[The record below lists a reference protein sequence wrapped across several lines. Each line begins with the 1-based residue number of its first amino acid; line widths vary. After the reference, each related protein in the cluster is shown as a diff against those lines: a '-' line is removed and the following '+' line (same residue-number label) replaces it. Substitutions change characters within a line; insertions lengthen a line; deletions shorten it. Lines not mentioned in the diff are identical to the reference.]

1 MLTIALAIDF
11 FRYQWN
17 TNQGE
22 LWLVLL
28 PQIRADDQLA
38 AVAALSRPDQ
48 FTYRALRRT
57 EIADPLEPIP
67 LPTGIDP
74 LLRLTDDKGDVREFV
89 IPRITGA
96 SITEPEDFAVLNRST
111 VDGVSSDDSKVK
123 PVAAG
128 PFAQSY
134 NIALNDMARS
144 AADAVRSQLQIGLA
158 GGTKR
163 LISPDVADSLGHL
176 MVLANLPDQV
186 IETNLHSLLGLMVR
200 LGTKSDLAWLQ
211 SIENVEILFR
221 KADGSLL
228 STDLGTTDDDKNNLK
243 TYFSSLTPDLPAYQI
258 EAEWAADF
266 SKRVYAHDASTAATP
281 VTLGGSVY
289 HQLTPLAPDGST
301 LADKDALLSR
311 LEVRP
316 MQDGSSPTP
325 GSVISLTFWS
335 TVKCRLAPYRRFA
348 GDPLRQDVLLRLSPE
363 NGEEE
368 KFRAAL
374 TADPSAFFSALLVDS
389 QGRLVPA
396 SALKPVDLYNLPWD
410 DGPTVLFLGSA
421 PQTWGVPAA
430 APSVLALL
438 PVQRNGLPVTAQLV
452 ATGLEP
458 TSPFGPRWEAP
469 ALPRLRRADFDTLL
483 ANPPLPARTG
493 FGVYFEHDV
502 EFDFSQSAAHI
513 EGLLTVDYPMGAG
526 GMNADNDYLD
536 DLLNHNALNIFERR
550 NGAWLHL
557 NEDGQTYPIYNQGHD
572 SGTPEHVF
580 QPRRQDKVDVRRDG
594 AIGDDP
600 RPFLKEL
607 YERIGSNRTL
617 SFDLEHRYGTT
628 VDLNL
633 RASLSTHADWPPFL
647 PSDAQL
653 KMPSGE
659 SLSFL
664 HISLADPTTAEI
676 HVDQTILDFSE
687 VGSSPRWALNLAA
700 WRSVAE
706 MSQAQ
711 NIFLVGEFLRFDF
724 NEGLNTPDPRGAIRG
739 ALRQATG
746 ITTTRWE
753 ITDPLR
759 NLASD
764 WLANPPT
771 SALDPI
777 AVPLTDISSVDDLC
791 TCCRFSLEIVRRNGI
806 APPARRDWEPVRYD
820 RSITSA
826 ANQFDEKGLKTLP
839 ATDAVERLQT
849 YIKNLKSRAG
859 ELPPNREELDD
870 AEVFRRVTG
879 LGEGWI
885 VPDGII
891 VADPGEV
898 YASVVPMSFRPVA
911 RDPALGPKTGLVL
924 VRLFEAL
931 QEVLDV
937 SPISW
942 AAWNLLAWRSFFDT
956 LQANGSKIAALLGAP
971 VSLIYPLPDPSGL
984 PSDAA
989 GVAASIDKLIADNDP
1004 LAVATRN
1011 WLQGA
1016 LLARPALFADAK
1028 GLLINHLRSNVSD
1041 ALPADLY
1048 QLHSKKNVASSL
1060 VLFDEDRI
1068 TFNEAANVQEG
1079 ISFVEDIDNT
1089 RYGNS
1094 FTFESYTLPTFES
1107 VIEQLQ
1113 DAETP
1118 AKKTYTTARK
1128 TVPLEALVTPTGIHT
1143 DAEHKNIWLTSRAP
1157 IQDPVFVKNRVMDE
1171 DEREPVEAA
1180 AGALYSLDSIL
1191 DLKPALATAGMTS
1204 GARLCARSAPWS
1216 QSLHLDDYA
1225 ALVLYSVTGSEEQ
1238 TSAADAFK
1246 EDEFFVFAEAA
1257 DGLSRREPATPKT
1270 GMSDTFVL
1278 DFFDTI
1284 HGAGD
1289 LKSISDLASAIGTRV
1304 LDVALSILKPA
1315 DAVLTPDLAG
1325 QEPLLIDAP
1334 SITVPS
1340 ASPVRGAYL
1349 FQIEDA
1355 ARQPGLGY
1363 FLLLAVELPIW
1374 QRYSVSVVQTRN
1386 RREFEPGSRFS
1397 PLFGQASEKVSGN
1410 AALAATRAHS
1420 LLGRPDLKL
1429 TPADRSLPLED
1440 LIMRLVGNELNP
1452 ATTAWKDFDL
1462 SVLIS
1467 HHQLVNAPLAY
1478 PTKADGE
1485 GLVSRSAAPIQNNRF
1500 TGGAFGARN
1509 RIRFDL
1515 KYNDFLVD
1523 LQWRSASNLQFFRLS
1538 DCRVTFS

>member
-28 PQIRADDQLA
+28 PQIRADDQPA

-89 IPRITGA
+89 IPRSTGA
-96 SITEPEDFAVLNRST
+96 SITKPEDFAGLNRST

-134 NIALNDMARS
+134 NTALNDMARS

-163 LISPDVADSLGHL
+163 LISPDVADGLGHL

-211 SIENVEILFR
+211 SIENVELLFR
-221 KADGSLL
+221 KVDGSLL

-243 TYFSSLTPDLPAYQI
+243 TYFSSLTPDLPASQI
-258 EAEWAADF
+258 EAEWADDF

-281 VTLGGSVY
+281 VTLGGSVF

-301 LADKDALLSR
+301 LADKDALLNR

-316 MQDGSSPTP
+316 MQDGSSPIP
-325 GSVISLTFWS
+325 ASVISVTFWS

-396 SALKPVDLYNLPWD
+396 SALKPVGLYNLPWD
-410 DGPTVLFLGSA
+410 NGPTVLFLGSA
-421 PQTWGVPAA
+421 PQTWGIPGA

-438 PVQRNGLPVTAQLV
+438 PVQRNGLQATAQLL

-458 TSPFGPRWEAP
+458 TDPFGPRWEATS
-469 ALPRLRRADFDTLL
+469 LPLLHRADFDTLL
-483 ANPPLPARTG
+483 ANPPLPGRTG

-502 EFDFSQSAAHI
+502 EFDFAQSAAHI

-526 GMNADNDYLD
+526 GVDADNDYLD

-550 NGAWLHL
+550 NGSWLHL
-557 NEDGQTYPIYNQGHD
+557 NEDGQTYPIYNRGHD

-594 AIGDDP
+594 PIADDP

-607 YERIGSNRTL
+607 YERIGNNRTL

-664 HISLADPTTAEI
+664 RISLADPNTAEI

-687 VGSSPRWALNLAA
+687 VGSAPRWALNLAA

-724 NEGLNTPDPRGAIRG
+724 NQGLNTPAPRGAIRG
-739 ALRQATG
+739 ALRQAAG

-753 ITDPLR
+753 ITDALR
-759 NLASD
+759 NMASD

-777 AVPLTDISSVDDLC
+777 AVPLADISSVDDLC

-806 APPARRDWEPVRYD
+806 APPARRDWEAVRYD
-820 RSITSA
+820 RSITNA
-826 ANQFDEKGLKTLP
+826 ANQFDEQGLKTLP

-849 YIKNLKSRAG
+849 HIKSLKSRAG
-859 ELPPNREELDD
+859 ELPPTREALDD

-898 YASVVPMSFRPVA
+898 RASVVPMSFRPVA
-911 RDPALGPKTGLVL
+911 RDPALGAKTGLVL

-931 QEVLDV
+931 QEILEV

-942 AAWNLLAWRSFFDT
+942 AATWNLLVWRSFFDT
-956 LQANGSKIAALLGAP
+956 LQANGGKIAALLGAP

-989 GVAASIDKLIADNDP
+989 AVAASIDKLIADNDP
-1004 LAVATRN
+1004 LAVATKN

-1016 LLARPALFADAK
+1016 LLARPALFVDAK

-1048 QLHSKKNVASSL
+1048 QLHSAKNVASSL
-1060 VLFDEDRI
+1060 IDEDRI
-1068 TFNEAANVQEG
+1068 TFNEAANVKEG
-1079 ISFVEDIDNT
+1079 ISFVEDIDNA

-1094 FTFESYTLPTFES
+1094 FIFNSYTLPTFES

-1113 DAETP
+1113 DAEP
-1118 AKKTYTTARK
+1118 NLKKTYTTARA
-1128 TVPLEALVTPTGIHT
+1128 TVPLEALVTPTGIDT
-1143 DAEHKNIWLTSRAP
+1143 YADHKKIWLASRAP
-1157 IQDPVFVKNRVMDE
+1157 VQDPVFVRNRVMDE
-1171 DEREPVEAA
+1171 GEREPIEAGN
-1180 AGALYSLDSIL
+1180 GALFSLDSIL
-1191 DLKPALATAGMTS
+1191 NLKPVLATTGVT

-1246 EDEFFVFAEAA
+1246 QDEFFVFAEAG
-1257 DGLSRREPATPKT
+1257 DGQSRGKSTVLTT

-1284 HGAGD
+1284 QGAGE
-1289 LKSISDLASAIGTRV
+1289 LKSISDLASAIDTRV
-1304 LDVALSILKPA
+1304 LDVALSMFKPG
-1315 DAVLTPDLAG
+1315 DPVSSPDVEGL
-1325 QEPLLIDAP
+1325 EPLVIDVAAITIP
-1334 SITVPS
+1334 SV
-1340 ASPVRGAYL
+1340 SPVRGAYL
-1349 FQIEDA
+1349 FQMEDA
-1355 ARQPGLGY
+1355 MGQAGLGY

-1374 QRYSVSVVQTRN
+1374 DRYSVSLMQTRN

-1410 AALAATRAHS
+1410 AALAATRNHN
-1420 LLGRPDLKL
+1420 LLGREDLKL
-1429 TPADRSLPLED
+1429 TNAERSLSIEELVT
-1440 LIMRLVGNELNP
+1440 RLVGAELNP

-1462 SVLIS
+1462 SVLVC
-1467 HHQLVNAPLAY
+1467 HHQIVNAPLAY

-1485 GLVSRSAAPIQNNRF
+1485 GLVSRSATPIKNNRF
-1500 TGGAFGARN
+1500 TGGAFGTRS
-1509 RIRFDL
+1509 RINFDQN
-1515 KYNDFLVD
+1515 YNDFLVD
-1523 LQWRSASNLQFFRLS
+1523 LQWRSPSNLQFFRLS